1 MKRLLFSTLL
11 LLLAVV
17 SRATI
22 TFSVDNVKLQRSES
36 IELPVNV
43 TNDEAFAGFEMRII
57 LPQGVSFKG
66 AATNER
72 VAATSR
78 LEGFTITGAD
88 QSDGSFKICV
98 VNLLGTPIAAGKGAL
113 LKLLLKSADDAP
125 YQEGELTLGSVR
137 YSKDEVLHNV
147 DDVVSKIKVYTNY
160 TITTATADAN
170 MGTVSEGA
178 SVESAT
184 LFTITATPVN
194 GYDFVSW
201 KDGETIV
208 STDAEYE
215 FTPTKDQTLTAYF
228 EPHVFK
234 ATFKSWG
241 TTTPVNV
248 AFGATI
254 EAPTAAAKT
263 GYSFSKWDSEV
274 PATMPASNLEFNAQY
289 TADSYALTYDLKG
302 GALAGDV
309 TNPASYTIESETFTL
324 NNPTKEGYTFM
335 GWTGTDLAEATM
347 EVTITQGSMGA
358 RNFTA
363 QWQINQ
369 YTMTF
374 KLENGEADVVKTQ
387 DYATTLTAPEPT
399 REGYTFK
406 GWDAEI
412 PATIPAAD
420 KTFTAQWQINQ
431 YTMRFKLE
439 NGEADVTIKQDY
451 ATALTAPADPTR
463 EGYTFK
469 GWDAE
474 IPATIPAADKTF
486 TAQWQINQYTMTF
499 KLENGEADV
508 VKTQDYATA
517 LTAPEPTKEGYT
529 FKGWDAEVPATIPAA
544 DKTFTAQWQINQYTM
559 TFKLENGEADVVKT
573 QDYATALTAPEPTK
587 EGYTFKGWDA
597 EVPATIPA
605 ADKTFTAQWQIN
617 QYTMT
622 FKLENGEAD
631 VVKTQDYATA
641 LTAPEPTKEGYT
653 FKGWD
658 AEVPATIPAADKTFT
673 AQWQIN
679 QYTMTFKLENGEADV
694 VKTQDYATALT
705 APEPTKEGYT
715 FKGWDAEV
723 PATIPA
729 ADKTFTAQWQINQYT
744 MTFKL
749 ENGEADVVK
758 TQDYATALTAPE
770 PTKEGY
776 TFKGW
781 DAEVPATIPAAD
793 KTFTA
798 QWQINQ
804 YTMTF
809 KLENGEADVVK
820 TQDYATALTAPEP
833 TKEGY
838 TFKGWDA
845 EVPATIPAADK
856 TFTAQWQIN
865 QYTMTF
871 KLENGEADVVKT
883 QDYAT
888 ALTAP
893 EPTKEGYTFKG
904 WDAEVPATIPA
915 ADKTFTAQWQIN
927 QYTMTFKLENGEADV
942 VKKQDYATELTAPEP
957 TKEGYTFKGWDAEV
971 PATIPAAD
979 KTFTAQWQ
987 INQYTMTFKLE
998 NGEAD
1003 VVKKQDYAT
1012 ELTAPANP
1020 TRTGF
1025 TFKGWSA
1032 EVPATVPAEDLSFTA
1047 QWERNSY
1054 KLLFIVDGS
1063 TYSEQTVP
1071 FESQIAMPE
1080 NPAKEGYTFKGW
1092 TPEVPATMPA
1102 EDVTVTAEFTVNT
1115 YKIRYYYGETLLF
1128 EDEVAYGAPVV
1139 LREFEGE
1146 LPEGYSFTQWE
1157 GDTYETMPA
1166 HDISYRALIVD
1177 AIRSIRS
1184 DAVGIEVW
1192 TLSGARVG
1200 RFNSVAELKQLRAG
1214 IYIINGKKVQVK

>member
-113 LKLLLKSADDAP
+113 LKLLLKSAEDAP
-125 YQEGELTLGSVR
+125 YQEGELTLGTVR

-184 LFTITATPVN
+184 LFTVTATPVN

-263 GYSFSKWDSEV
+263 GYSFSKWDPEV

-289 TADSYALTYDLKG
+289 TADSYAFTYDLKG

-387 DYATTLTAPEPT
+387 DYATALTAPEPT
-399 REGYTFK
+399 KEGYTFK
-406 GWDAEI
+406 GWDAEV
-412 PATIPAAD
+412 PATIPASD
-420 KTFTAQWQINQ
+420 KI
-431 YTMRFKLE
+431 
-439 NGEADVTIKQDY
+439 
-451 ATALTAPADPTR
+451 
-463 EGYTFK
+463 
-469 GWDAE
+469 
-474 IPATIPAADKTF
+474 F

-529 FKGWDAEVPATIPAA
+529 FKGWDAEVSATIPAA

-573 QDYATALTAPEPTK
+573 QDYATTLTAPEPTR

-631 VVKTQDYATA
+631 VTIKQDYATA
-641 LTAPEPTKEGYT
+641 LTAPV
-653 FKGWD
+653 D
-658 AEVPATIPAADKTFT
+658 
-673 AQWQIN
+673 
-679 QYTMTFKLENGEADV
+679 
-694 VKTQDYATALT
+694 
-705 APEPTKEGYT
+705 
-715 FKGWDAEV
+715 
-723 PATIPA
+723 
-729 ADKTFTAQWQINQYT
+729 
-744 MTFKL
+744 
-749 ENGEADVVK
+749 
-758 TQDYATALTAPE
+758 
-770 PTKEGY
+770 
-776 TFKGW
+776 
-781 DAEVPATIPAAD
+781 
-793 KTFTA
+793 
-798 QWQINQ
+798 
-804 YTMTF
+804 
-809 KLENGEADVVK
+809 
-820 TQDYATALTAPEP
+820 
-833 TKEGY
+833 
-838 TFKGWDA
+838 
-845 EVPATIPAADK
+845 
-856 TFTAQWQIN
+856 
-865 QYTMTF
+865 
-871 KLENGEADVVKT
+871 
-883 QDYAT
+883 
-888 ALTAP
+888 
-893 EPTKEGYTFKG
+893 
-904 WDAEVPATIPA
+904 
-915 ADKTFTAQWQIN
+915 
-927 QYTMTFKLENGEADV
+927 
-942 VKKQDYATELTAPEP
+942 P

-1012 ELTAPANP
+1012 ELTAPANL

-1063 TYSEQTVP
+1063 TFSEQTVP

-1146 LPEGYSFTQWE
+1146 LPEGSSFTQWE

-1184 DAVGIEVW
+1184 DVVGIEVW

>member
-113 LKLLLKSADDAP
+113 LKLLLKSAEDAP
-125 YQEGELTLGSVR
+125 YQEGELTLGTVR

-184 LFTITATPVN
+184 LFTVTATPVN

-263 GYSFSKWDSEV
+263 GYSFSKWDPEV

-335 GWTGTDLAEATM
+335 GWTGTDLAEAAM

-358 RNFTA
+358 RSFTA

-406 GWDAEI
+406 GWDAEV
-412 PATIPAAD
+412 PATIPAAY

-431 YTMRFKLE
+431 YTMTFKLE

-451 ATALTAPADPTR
+451 ATALTAPAAPTR

-508 VKTQDYATA
+508 VKKQDYATA
-517 LTAPEPTKEGYT
+517 LTAPADPTREGYT
-529 FKGWDAEVPATIPAA
+529 FKGWD
-544 DKTFTAQWQINQYTM
+544 
-559 TFKLENGEADVVKT
+559 
-573 QDYATALTAPEPTK
+573 
-587 EGYTFKGWDA
+587 
-597 EVPATIPA
+597 
-605 ADKTFTAQWQIN
+605 
-617 QYTMT
+617 
-622 FKLENGEAD
+622 
-631 VVKTQDYATA
+631 
-641 LTAPEPTKEGYT
+641 
-653 FKGWD
+653 
-658 AEVPATIPAADKTFT
+658 
-673 AQWQIN
+673 
-679 QYTMTFKLENGEADV
+679 
-694 VKTQDYATALT
+694 
-705 APEPTKEGYT
+705 
-715 FKGWDAEV
+715 
-723 PATIPA
+723 
-729 ADKTFTAQWQINQYT
+729 
-744 MTFKL
+744 
-749 ENGEADVVK
+749 
-758 TQDYATALTAPE
+758 
-770 PTKEGY
+770 
-776 TFKGW
+776 
-781 DAEVPATIPAAD
+781 
-793 KTFTA
+793 
-798 QWQINQ
+798 
-804 YTMTF
+804 
-809 KLENGEADVVK
+809 
-820 TQDYATALTAPEP
+820 
-833 TKEGY
+833 
-838 TFKGWDA
+838 
-845 EVPATIPAADK
+845 
-856 TFTAQWQIN
+856 
-865 QYTMTF
+865 
-871 KLENGEADVVKT
+871 
-883 QDYAT
+883 
-888 ALTAP
+888 
-893 EPTKEGYTFKG
+893 
-904 WDAEVPATIPA
+904 
-915 ADKTFTAQWQIN
+915 
-927 QYTMTFKLENGEADV
+927 
-942 VKKQDYATELTAPEP
+942 
-957 TKEGYTFKGWDAEV
+957 
-971 PATIPAAD
+971 
-979 KTFTAQWQ
+979 
-987 INQYTMTFKLE
+987 
-998 NGEAD
+998 
-1003 VVKKQDYAT
+1003 
-1012 ELTAPANP
+1012 
-1020 TRTGF
+1020 
-1025 TFKGWSA
+1025 A

-1063 TYSEQTVP
+1063 TFSEQTVP

>member
-113 LKLLLKSADDAP
+113 LKLLLKSAEDAP
-125 YQEGELTLGSVR
+125 YQEGELTLGTVR

-184 LFTITATPVN
+184 LFTVTATPVN

-263 GYSFSKWDSEV
+263 GYSFSKWDPEV

-289 TADSYALTYDLKG
+289 TADSYAFTYDLKG

-387 DYATTLTAPEPT
+387 DYAT
-399 REGYTFK
+399 
-406 GWDAEI
+406 
-412 PATIPAAD
+412 
-420 KTFTAQWQINQ
+420 
-431 YTMRFKLE
+431 
-439 NGEADVTIKQDY
+439 
-451 ATALTAPADPTR
+451 
-463 EGYTFK
+463 
-469 GWDAE
+469 
-474 IPATIPAADKTF
+474 
-486 TAQWQINQYTMTF
+486 
-499 KLENGEADV
+499 
-508 VKTQDYATA
+508 
-517 LTAPEPTKEGYT
+517 
-529 FKGWDAEVPATIPAA
+529 
-544 DKTFTAQWQINQYTM
+544 
-559 TFKLENGEADVVKT
+559 
-573 QDYATALTAPEPTK
+573 
-587 EGYTFKGWDA
+587 
-597 EVPATIPA
+597 
-605 ADKTFTAQWQIN
+605 
-617 QYTMT
+617 
-622 FKLENGEAD
+622 
-631 VVKTQDYATA
+631 
-641 LTAPEPTKEGYT
+641 
-653 FKGWD
+653 
-658 AEVPATIPAADKTFT
+658 
-673 AQWQIN
+673 
-679 QYTMTFKLENGEADV
+679 
-694 VKTQDYATALT
+694 
-705 APEPTKEGYT
+705 
-715 FKGWDAEV
+715 
-723 PATIPA
+723 
-729 ADKTFTAQWQINQYT
+729 
-744 MTFKL
+744 
-749 ENGEADVVK
+749 
-758 TQDYATALTAPE
+758 
-770 PTKEGY
+770 
-776 TFKGW
+776 
-781 DAEVPATIPAAD
+781 
-793 KTFTA
+793 
-798 QWQINQ
+798 
-804 YTMTF
+804 
-809 KLENGEADVVK
+809 
-820 TQDYATALTAPEP
+820 
-833 TKEGY
+833 
-838 TFKGWDA
+838 
-845 EVPATIPAADK
+845 
-856 TFTAQWQIN
+856 
-865 QYTMTF
+865 
-871 KLENGEADVVKT
+871 
-883 QDYAT
+883 
-888 ALTAP
+888 
-893 EPTKEGYTFKG
+893 
-904 WDAEVPATIPA
+904 
-915 ADKTFTAQWQIN
+915 
-927 QYTMTFKLENGEADV
+927 
-942 VKKQDYATELTAPEP
+942 ELTAPEP

-1012 ELTAPANP
+1012 ELTAPANL

-1063 TYSEQTVP
+1063 TFSEQTVP

-1146 LPEGYSFTQWE
+1146 LPEGSSFTQWE

-1184 DAVGIEVW
+1184 DVVGIEVW

>member
-113 LKLLLKSADDAP
+113 LKLLLKSAEDAP
-125 YQEGELTLGSVR
+125 YQEGELTLGTVR

-184 LFTITATPVN
+184 LFTVTATPVN

-263 GYSFSKWDSEV
+263 GYSFSKWDPEV

-289 TADSYALTYDLKG
+289 TADSYAFTYDLKG

-374 KLENGEADVVKTQ
+374 KLENGEADVVK
-387 DYATTLTAPEPT
+387 
-399 REGYTFK
+399 
-406 GWDAEI
+406 
-412 PATIPAAD
+412 
-420 KTFTAQWQINQ
+420 
-431 YTMRFKLE
+431 
-439 NGEADVTIKQDY
+439 
-451 ATALTAPADPTR
+451 
-463 EGYTFK
+463 
-469 GWDAE
+469 
-474 IPATIPAADKTF
+474 
-486 TAQWQINQYTMTF
+486 
-499 KLENGEADV
+499 
-508 VKTQDYATA
+508 
-517 LTAPEPTKEGYT
+517 
-529 FKGWDAEVPATIPAA
+529 
-544 DKTFTAQWQINQYTM
+544 
-559 TFKLENGEADVVKT
+559 
-573 QDYATALTAPEPTK
+573 
-587 EGYTFKGWDA
+587 
-597 EVPATIPA
+597 
-605 ADKTFTAQWQIN
+605 
-617 QYTMT
+617 
-622 FKLENGEAD
+622 
-631 VVKTQDYATA
+631 
-641 LTAPEPTKEGYT
+641 
-653 FKGWD
+653 
-658 AEVPATIPAADKTFT
+658 
-673 AQWQIN
+673 
-679 QYTMTFKLENGEADV
+679 
-694 VKTQDYATALT
+694 
-705 APEPTKEGYT
+705 
-715 FKGWDAEV
+715 
-723 PATIPA
+723 
-729 ADKTFTAQWQINQYT
+729 
-744 MTFKL
+744 
-749 ENGEADVVK
+749 
-758 TQDYATALTAPE
+758 
-770 PTKEGY
+770 
-776 TFKGW
+776 
-781 DAEVPATIPAAD
+781 
-793 KTFTA
+793 
-798 QWQINQ
+798 
-804 YTMTF
+804 
-809 KLENGEADVVK
+809 
-820 TQDYATALTAPEP
+820 
-833 TKEGY
+833 
-838 TFKGWDA
+838 
-845 EVPATIPAADK
+845 
-856 TFTAQWQIN
+856 
-865 QYTMTF
+865 
-871 KLENGEADVVKT
+871 
-883 QDYAT
+883 
-888 ALTAP
+888 
-893 EPTKEGYTFKG
+893 
-904 WDAEVPATIPA
+904 
-915 ADKTFTAQWQIN
+915 
-927 QYTMTFKLENGEADV
+927 
-942 VKKQDYATELTAPEP
+942 
-957 TKEGYTFKGWDAEV
+957 
-971 PATIPAAD
+971 
-979 KTFTAQWQ
+979 
-987 INQYTMTFKLE
+987 
-998 NGEAD
+998 
-1003 VVKKQDYAT
+1003 KQDYAT
-1012 ELTAPANP
+1012 ELTAPANL

-1063 TYSEQTVP
+1063 TFSEQTVP

-1146 LPEGYSFTQWE
+1146 LPEGSSFTQWE

-1184 DAVGIEVW
+1184 DVVGIEVW

>member
-113 LKLLLKSADDAP
+113 LKLLLKSAEDAP
-125 YQEGELTLGSVR
+125 YQEGELTLGTVR

-184 LFTITATPVN
+184 LFTVTATPVN

-263 GYSFSKWDSEV
+263 GYSFSKWDPEV

-335 GWTGTDLAEATM
+335 GWTGTDLAEAAM

-358 RNFTA
+358 RSFTA

-406 GWDAEI
+406 GWDAEV
-412 PATIPAAD
+412 PATIPAAY

-431 YTMRFKLE
+431 YTMTFTLE

-451 ATALTAPADPTR
+451 ATALTAPAAPTR

-499 KLENGEADV
+499 KQENGEADV
-508 VKTQDYATA
+508 TIKQDYATE
-517 LTAPEPTKEGYT
+517 LTAPADPTREGYT
-529 FKGWDAEVPATIPAA
+529 FKGWDAEVPATIPAS
-544 DKTFTAQWQINQYTM
+544 
-559 TFKLENGEADVVKT
+559 
-573 QDYATALTAPEPTK
+573 
-587 EGYTFKGWDA
+587 
-597 EVPATIPA
+597 
-605 ADKTFTAQWQIN
+605 
-617 QYTMT
+617 
-622 FKLENGEAD
+622 
-631 VVKTQDYATA
+631 
-641 LTAPEPTKEGYT
+641 
-653 FKGWD
+653 
-658 AEVPATIPAADKTFT
+658 
-673 AQWQIN
+673 
-679 QYTMTFKLENGEADV
+679 
-694 VKTQDYATALT
+694 
-705 APEPTKEGYT
+705 
-715 FKGWDAEV
+715 
-723 PATIPA
+723 
-729 ADKTFTAQWQINQYT
+729 
-744 MTFKL
+744 
-749 ENGEADVVK
+749 
-758 TQDYATALTAPE
+758 
-770 PTKEGY
+770 
-776 TFKGW
+776 
-781 DAEVPATIPAAD
+781 
-793 KTFTA
+793 
-798 QWQINQ
+798 
-804 YTMTF
+804 
-809 KLENGEADVVK
+809 
-820 TQDYATALTAPEP
+820 
-833 TKEGY
+833 
-838 TFKGWDA
+838 
-845 EVPATIPAADK
+845 
-856 TFTAQWQIN
+856 
-865 QYTMTF
+865 
-871 KLENGEADVVKT
+871 
-883 QDYAT
+883 
-888 ALTAP
+888 
-893 EPTKEGYTFKG
+893 
-904 WDAEVPATIPA
+904 
-915 ADKTFTAQWQIN
+915 DKTFTAQWQIN

-1003 VVKKQDYAT
+1003 VVKTQDYATALTAPEPTKEGYTFKGWDAEIPATIPAADKTFTAQWQINQYTMTFKLENGEADVVKTQDYATALTAPADPTREGYTFKGWDAEVPATIPAADKTFTAQWQINQYTMTFKLENGEADVVKKQDYAT
-1012 ELTAPANP
+1012 ALTAPADP
-1020 TRTGF
+1020 TREGY
-1025 TFKGWSA
+1025 TFKGWDA

-1063 TYSEQTVP
+1063 TFSEQTVP